1 MDEFRPLIPVIQAVK
16 NPGMKERHW
25 NEFMEKAGK
34 FSLPHK
40 SNQYPDCA

>member
-25 NEFMEKAGK
+25 NEFMEKAGIV
-34 FSLPHK
+34 FCSV
-40 SNQYPDCA
+40 Y